1 MVWTQGLVLN
11 SFKYLAKLSSQ
22 SKIFVI
28 NLKQILWTYSFC
40 LSQGMIKVA
49 LYLKKKLE
57 GGILEKA
64 FNSDPVRNF
73 LDY

>member
-1 MVWTQGLVLN
+1 MVWTQGILICFEISGKAL
-11 SFKYLAKLSSQ
+11 Q
-22 SKIFVI
+22 SKQNICCKPQV
-28 NLKQILWTYSFC
+28 NVMDLLFC

-49 LYLKKKLE
+49 LYIKKKLE

-73 LDY
+73 IDS

>member
-1 MVWTQGLVLN
+1 
-11 SFKYLAKLSSQ
+11 
-22 SKIFVI
+22 
-28 NLKQILWTYSFC
+28 
-40 LSQGMIKVA
+40 MIKVA

-73 LDY
+73 IDDLCFTFLWPDYW

>member
-1 MVWTQGLVLN
+1 
-11 SFKYLAKLSSQ
+11 
-22 SKIFVI
+22 
-28 NLKQILWTYSFC
+28 
-40 LSQGMIKVA
+40 MIKVA

-73 LDY
+73 IDDFWFSCKFAKLLVVEVKYNILVSFD